1 MKYLYNSMS
10 IYILQKHFMVTTKTI
25 AISVDNYDRL
35 KKYGCAGE
43 SLNQAIGKLLAVAAG
58 EKSG

>member
-1 MKYLYNSMS
+1 MS
-10 IYILQKHFMVTTKTI
+10 IYTLQKHFMVTTKTI
-25 AISVDNYDRL
+25 AISVENYDRL
-35 KKYGCAGE
+35 KKYGCVGE